1 MNKKIIKEFASL
13 KDRINDL
20 ARRIDNFA
28 FENHKTNA
36 NHIAEDEQ
44 AATDSDIEMTYTS
57 QDLTELEIRVAKLEK
72 GVQ

>member
-1 MNKKIIKEFASL
+1 MNKEIINEFVSIKEM
-13 KDRINDL
+13 INDL
-20 ARRIDNFA
+20 TRRIDNFA
-28 FENHKTNA
+28 FENHKINA

-57 QDLTELEIRVAKLEK
+57 QDLTDLEIRVAKLEK

>member
-20 ARRIDNFA
+20 TRRIDNFA

-36 NHIAEDEQ
+36 KHIAEDEQ

-57 QDLTELEIRVAKLEK
+57 QDLTDLEIRVAALEK

>member
-20 ARRIDNFA
+20 TRRIDNFA

>member
-1 MNKKIIKEFASL
+1 MDKKTIKEFASI
-13 KDRINDL
+13 KDMINDL
-20 ARRIDNFA
+20 TRRIDNFA

>member
-1 MNKKIIKEFASL
+1 MNKEIINEFVSIKEM
-13 KDRINDL
+13 INDL
-20 ARRIDNFA
+20 TRRIDNFA

-57 QDLTELEIRVAKLEK
+57 QDLTDLEIRVAKLEK

>member
-1 MNKKIIKEFASL
+1 MNKKIIKEFALL

-20 ARRIDNFA
+20 TRRIDNFA

-36 NHIAEDEQ
+36 KHIAEDEQ

-57 QDLTELEIRVAKLEK
+57 QDLTDLEIRVAALEK